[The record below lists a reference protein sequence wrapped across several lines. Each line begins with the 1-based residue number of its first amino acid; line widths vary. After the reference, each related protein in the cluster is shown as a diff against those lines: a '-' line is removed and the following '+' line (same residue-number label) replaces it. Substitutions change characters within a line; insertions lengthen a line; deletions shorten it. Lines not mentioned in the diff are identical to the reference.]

1 MNELYESIFHAVT
14 EIDNACLLNDQH
26 TEGQNTMSNHIV
38 RDLLIQA
45 RTALLT
51 ASAHAWA
58 TGTGAPTHR
67 RYQHPIETI
76 DAASP
81 RWQELVESNET
92 EAF

>member
-1 MNELYESIFHAVT
+1 MNELYESIFHAIT
-14 EIDNACLLNDQH
+14 EIDASCQLNNTAD
-26 TEGQNTMSNHIV
+26 GQGTISNHIV

-45 RTALLT
+45 RSTLI
-51 ASAHAWA
+51 SAAGHVWA
-58 TGTGAPTHR
+58 TGTGAPSHR